1 MSEIFVRSGGQ
12 VYGPYSQ
19 QQYASLVSSGRVTP
33 ATEVSTDR
41 TTWVPAARFKSDTA
55 GRPVGASTRSGRA
68 GASTYLT
75 ELRGRTNYPI
85 YRAVVLI
92 FSILGFIGA
101 ALPTIGHV
109 ILVLRFG
116 LEDYFKTV
124 EGQEWMIVMPFF
136 VSAMVAVGVK
146 FYQEFATMIV
156 DFVDSTID
164 HHSRH

>member
-1 MSEIFVRSGGQ
+1 
-12 VYGPYSQ
+12 
-19 QQYASLVSSGRVTP
+19 
-33 ATEVSTDR
+33 
-41 TTWVPAARFKSDTA
+41 
-55 GRPVGASTRSGRA
+55 
-68 GASTYLT
+68 
-75 ELRGRTNYPI
+75 
-85 YRAVVLI
+85 VLI

-156 DFVDSTID
+156 DFADSTID
-164 HHSRH
+164 HHSRQ